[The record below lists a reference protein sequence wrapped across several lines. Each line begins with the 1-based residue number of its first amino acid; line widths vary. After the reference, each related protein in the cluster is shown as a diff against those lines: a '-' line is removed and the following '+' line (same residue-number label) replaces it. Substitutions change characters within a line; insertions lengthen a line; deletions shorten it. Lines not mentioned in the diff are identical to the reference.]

1 MKKKKKK
8 KEHYGPITSAQP
20 NVRINE
26 CTNAVMHT
34 SSHARTHVHTHKQT
48 SERANERTNEQ
59 TNERKN
65 ERTNQRTSERERR
78 KLKPVAGG
86 IERKTLHGYYSRRF
100 QRVLLPNCDNSA
112 QNIASATLHL
122 HNLCTFNCFML
133 RSIRSPILGLSS
145 VLDAPLASLQ

>member
-1 MKKKKKK
+1 MRSCI
-8 KEHYGPITSAQP
+8 HLVT
-20 NVRINE
+20 
-26 CTNAVMHT
+26 
-34 SSHARTHVHTHKQT
+34 HARTYTHTNKRA
-48 SERANERTNEQ
+48 SERTNERTNERREKRA
-59 TNERKN
+59 NEPA
-65 ERTNQRTSERERR
+65 NQRTSERERR